1 MRNVGRGYKISN
13 FFFYLKWRKFAYIRC
28 CETLA
33 SCFDPF
39 FFLVIFFQVRRS
51 SSQARKCV
59 CPSSQLKQKK
69 ERFFFGRRRRG
80 NCPISPPTNFK
91 NPFSLSLWLL
101 LQWTTAIGL
110 WRVSGGPFS
119 SSSSFSP
126 FLSLRRFFSSL
137 SLGRLH
143 QGGGAA
149 GEKPPPTS
157 RTQRAFPPPQKKSLS
172 PSCSRRRDSFCK
184 EEEEQLNFLGIFVR
198 EKMLFLKVFGFVCF
212 GTDCIFITVRC
223 KESFRA
229 PERER
234 KKLLASPIAEMRFDW
249 QLLISPFPR
258 SSFVGGRRR
267 SLNFFSL
274 SGVFP
279 SKKICTSFRLNHH
292 LPIIPFSLNWAL
304 FQLPK
309 NSLRVN
315 NYWENLLTADTPLL
329 FWRGGFLAMRWF
341 GRGERRSDLNFMT
354 NSLQAI
360 RKGGRKEK
368 KSNFWTSL
376 LC

>member
-143 QGGGAA
+143 QGGGGSE
-149 GEKPPPTS
+149 GETSSNFQNTTCIPP
-157 RTQRAFPPPQKKSLS
+157 
-172 PSCSRRRDSFCK
+172 
-184 EEEEQLNFLGIFVR
+184 
-198 EKMLFLKVFGFVCF
+198 
-212 GTDCIFITVRC
+212 
-223 KESFRA
+223 
-229 PERER
+229 
-234 KKLLASPIAEMRFDW
+234 
-249 QLLISPFPR
+249 
-258 SSFVGGRRR
+258 
-267 SLNFFSL
+267 
-274 SGVFP
+274 P
-279 SKKICTSFRLNHH
+279 SKKKSFPFLFETAGFLLQRGGGTIKFSGHLCSGKDVIFKSFWVCLLWDRLYIYYSAMQRKFSCTREREKKTPSVSNRRNE
-292 LPIIPFSLNWAL
+292 IW
-304 FQLPK
+304 
-309 NSLRVN
+309 
-315 NYWENLLTADTPLL
+315 LTASHFP
-329 FWRGGFLAMRWF
+329 FPSIFF
-341 GRGERRSDLNFMT
+341 CRRAAAES
-354 NSLQAI
+354 
-360 RKGGRKEK
+360 
-368 KSNFWTSL
+368 
-376 LC
+376 